1 MTPMSLIEPRFTV
14 GIEEEYHLV
23 DRQTRDL
30 VAEAPH
36 ALMAQCEARLGGQVS
51 AEFLRSQIEIGTRP
65 CATIPQARAELVRL
79 RGAIARE
86 AAAHG
91 LAPIAASTHP
101 FARAAQQLHTDKDR
115 YHALANDLAGVG
127 RRLVVCGMHV
137 HIGIEDDELRI
148 DLMNQ
153 ARYFL
158 PHLLVLATSSLFWE
172 GEDTGL
178 KSWRLAIFRE
188 LPRTGLPGRFGSFD
202 EYRSTVDVLT
212 KAKVIED
219 ASKIWWDLRPSARFA
234 TLEMRVTDV
243 CTRLDDALT
252 VAALFQCLCRM
263 LFRLRRNNQSWRSY
277 PVFLLEENRWRAQR
291 YGVGGTLFDFG
302 KGELV
307 PIAGLMEEVLDLI
320 REDAA
325 ALGCEAHV
333 RRARAIVTG
342 GTSADRQVACFERAM
357 RDGASRDNALRA
369 VVDHLVSETCEGLS

>member
-1 MTPMSLIEPRFTV
+1 MPLIEPTFTV
-14 GIEEEYHLV
+14 GIEEEYHLI
-23 DRQTRDL
+23 DRRTRDL
-30 VAEAPH
+30 VAEAPA
-36 ALMAQCEARLGGQVS
+36 ALMAACEAKLGKQVS
-51 AEFLRSQIEIGTRP
+51 PEFLRSQIEIGTRP
-65 CATIPQARAELVRL
+65 CGTIPEAHAELVRL
-79 RGAIARE
+79 RGTIAAE
-86 AAAHG
+86 AARHG

-115 YHALANDLAGVG
+115 YHALATDLAGVG

-137 HIGIEDDELRI
+137 HVGIEDDELRI
-148 DLMNQ
+148 DIVNQ

-158 PHLLVLATSSLFWE
+158 PHLLVLATSSPFWE

-188 LPRTGLPGRFGSFD
+188 LPRTGLPGRFSSFD
-202 EYRSTVDVLT
+202 EYRSTVDVLV
-212 KAKVIED
+212 KAKVIDD
-219 ASKIWWDLRPSARFA
+219 APKIWWDLRPSARFQ
-234 TLEMRVTDV
+234 TIELRVTDV
-243 CTRLDDALT
+243 CTRVEDALT

-263 LFRLRRNNQSWRSY
+263 LFRLRRNNQSWRTY

-307 PIAGLMEEVLDLI
+307 PIAALMEEVLDLI

-333 RRARAIVTG
+333 ARARAIVTG
-342 GTSADRQVACFERAM
+342 GTSADRQVACFQEATRA
-357 RDGASRDNALRA
+357 GASRDDALKS
-369 VVDHLVSETCEGLS
+369 VVDHLISETSEGLG

>member
-1 MTPMSLIEPRFTV
+1 MSLIEPTFTV
-14 GIEEEYHLV
+14 GIEEEYHLI
-23 DRQTRDL
+23 DRRTRDL
-30 VAEAPH
+30 VAEAPA
-36 ALMAQCEARLGGQVS
+36 ALMAACEAKLGKQVS
-51 AEFLRSQIEIGTRP
+51 PEFLRSQIEIGTRP
-65 CATIPQARAELVRL
+65 CGTIPEAHAELVRL
-79 RGAIARE
+79 RGTIAAE
-86 AAAHG
+86 AARHG

-115 YHALANDLAGVG
+115 YHALATDLAGVG

-137 HIGIEDDELRI
+137 HVGIEDDELRI
-148 DLMNQ
+148 DIVNQ

-158 PHLLVLATSSLFWE
+158 PHLLVLATSSPFWE

-202 EYRSTVDVLT
+202 EYRSTVDVLV
-212 KAKVIED
+212 KAKVIDD
-219 ASKIWWDLRPSARFA
+219 ASKIWWDLRPSARFQ
-234 TLEMRVTDV
+234 TIELRVTDV
-243 CTRLDDALT
+243 CTRVEDALT

-263 LFRLRRNNQSWRSY
+263 LFRLRRNNQSWRTY

-307 PIAGLMEEVLDLI
+307 PIAALMEEVLDLI

-333 RRARAIVTG
+333 ARARAIVTG
-342 GTSADRQVACFERAM
+342 GTSADRQVACFQEATRA
-357 RDGASRDNALRA
+357 GASRDDALKS
-369 VVDHLVSETCEGLS
+369 VVDHLISETCEGLG

>member
-1 MTPMSLIEPRFTV
+1 M
-14 GIEEEYHLV
+14 
-23 DRQTRDL
+23 
-30 VAEAPH
+30 
-36 ALMAQCEARLGGQVS
+36 
-51 AEFLRSQIEIGTRP
+51 
-65 CATIPQARAELVRL
+65 RL
-79 RGAIARE
+79 RGTIASE
-86 AAAHG
+86 AARHG

-101 FARAAQQLHTDKDR
+101 FARAAQQMHTDKDR
-115 YHALANDLAGVG
+115 YHALADDLAGVG

-137 HIGIEDDELRI
+137 HVGIEDDELRI
-148 DLMNQ
+148 DLINQ

-158 PHLLVLATSSLFWE
+158 PHLLVLATSSPFWE

-202 EYRSTVDVLT
+202 EYRSTVDVLV
-212 KAKVIED
+212 KAKVIDD
-219 ASKIWWDLRPSARFA
+219 ASKIWWDLRPSARFK
-234 TLEMRVTDV
+234 TIELRVTDV
-243 CTRLDDALT
+243 CTRLEDALT

-263 LFRLRRNNQSWRSY
+263 LFRLRRNNQSWRTY

-307 PIAGLMEEVLDLI
+307 PIAALMEEVLDLI
-320 REDAA
+320 REDAS

-333 RRARAIVTG
+333 RRARDIVAG

>member
-1 MTPMSLIEPRFTV
+1 MSLIEPTFTV

-23 DRQTRDL
+23 DRRTRDL
-30 VAEAPH
+30 VAEAP
-36 ALMAQCEARLGGQVS
+36 ADLMAACEAKLGKQVS
-51 AEFLRSQIEIGTRP
+51 PEFLRSQIEIGTRP
-65 CATIPQARAELVRL
+65 CATIPEAHAELVRL
-79 RGAIARE
+79 RRTISLE
-86 AAAHG
+86 AARHG

-101 FARAAQQLHTDKDR
+101 FARSAQQLHTDKDR
-115 YHALANDLAGVG
+115 YHVLATDLAGVG

-148 DLMNQ
+148 DLINQ

-158 PHLLVLATSSLFWE
+158 PHLLVLATSSPFWE

-202 EYRSTVDVLT
+202 EYRNTVDVLV
-212 KAKVIED
+212 KAKVIDD
-219 ASKIWWDLRPSARFA
+219 ASKIWWDLRPSARFQ
-234 TLEMRVTDV
+234 TIEMRVTDV
-243 CTRLDDALT
+243 CTRLEDALT
-252 VAALFQCLCRM
+252 VAALFQCVCRM
-263 LFRLRRNNQSWRSY
+263 LFRLRRNNQSWRTY

-291 YGVGGTLFDFG
+291 YGAGGTLFDFG

-307 PIAGLMEEVLDLI
+307 PIAALMEEVLDLI

-333 RRARAIVTG
+333 ARARAIVAG
-342 GTSADRQVACFERAM
+342 GTSADRQVACFQEAQRG
-357 RDGASRDNALRA
+357 GASREDALKA
-369 VVDHLVSETCEGLS
+369 VVDHLIAETCEGLS

>member
-1 MTPMSLIEPRFTV
+1 MSLIEPKFTV

-23 DRQTRDL
+23 DRRTRDL
-30 VAEAPH
+30 VAEAPA
-36 ALMAQCEARLGGQVS
+36 ALMAACEAKLGKQVS
-51 AEFLRSQIEIGTRP
+51 PEFLRSQIEIGTRP
-65 CATIPQARAELVRL
+65 CATIPETHAELVRL
-79 RGAIARE
+79 RGTIAAE
-86 AAAHG
+86 AARHG

-137 HIGIEDDELRI
+137 HVGVEDDELRI
-148 DLMNQ
+148 DLINQ

-158 PHLLVLATSSLFWE
+158 PHLLVLATSSPFWE
-172 GEDTGL
+172 GDDTGL

-202 EYRSTVDVLT
+202 EYRNTVDVLV
-212 KAKVIED
+212 KAKVIDD
-219 ASKIWWDLRPSARFA
+219 ASKIWWDLRPSARFQ
-234 TLEMRVTDV
+234 TIELRVTDV
-243 CTRLDDALT
+243 CTRVEDALT
-252 VAALFQCLCRM
+252 VAALFQCMCRM
-263 LFRLRRNNQSWRSY
+263 LFRLRRNNQSWRTY

-307 PIAGLMEEVLDLI
+307 PIAALMEEVLDLI

-325 ALGCEAHV
+325 TLGCEAHV
-333 RRARAIVTG
+333 ARARAIVAG
-342 GTSADRQVACFERAM
+342 GTSADRQVACFQAATRA
-357 RDGASRDNALRA
+357 GASRDDALKS
-369 VVDHLVSETCEGLS
+369 VVDHLISETCEGLG